1 MKLGSTHTTLFL
13 GLVDLLVVD
22 VALVLLR
29 KVLYLVVL
37 DVVLKFLGSV
47 LDCSRLF
54 GLMGMLLV
62 SDVVLL

>member
-1 MKLGSTHTTLFL
+1 MKLGSTHTTLLL
-13 GLVDLLVVD
+13 GLIHLLVVD
-22 VALVLLR
+22 VTLVLLG
-29 KVLYLVVL
+29 KVLNLVIL